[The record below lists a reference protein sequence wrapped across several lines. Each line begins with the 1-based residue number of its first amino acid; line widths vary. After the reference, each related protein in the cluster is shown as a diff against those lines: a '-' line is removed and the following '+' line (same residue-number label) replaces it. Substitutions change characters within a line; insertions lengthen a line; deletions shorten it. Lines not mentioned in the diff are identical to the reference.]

1 MPSPRSDKSFDEEP
15 RRDDSPGDTG
25 AQEAEEPSF
34 LRRWWNGVETWR
46 RMMLGGAVI
55 LLLAAILRA
64 RLGDSFPNSAL
75 FAANVG
81 GYLLL
86 ALGFAQFF
94 RDRRKK

>member
-1 MPSPRSDKSFDEEP
+1 MSSPRFDKSFDGEP
-15 RRDDSPGDTG
+15 PREDSPGDTN
-25 AQEAEEPSF
+25 AQAERPSF
-34 LRRWWNGVETWR
+34 IQRWWSKVEPWR
-46 RMMLGGAVI
+46 RLMLGGAII
-55 LLLAAILRA
+55 LLVAAVLRA
-64 RLGDSFPNSAL
+64 RMGDSFPDSAL

>member
-1 MPSPRSDKSFDEEP
+1 MDEEP
-15 RRDDSPGDTG
+15 RRDDSPGETG
-25 AQEAEEPSF
+25 NPRAEVAAF
-34 LRRWWNGVETWR
+34 LKRWWSRVEPWR
-46 RMMLGGAVI
+46 RLMLGGAVI
-55 LLLAAILRA
+55 LLIAAVLRA
-64 RLGDSFPNSAL
+64 RMGDSFPDSAL

>member
-1 MPSPRSDKSFDEEP
+1 VNEEP
-15 RRDDSPGDTG
+15 RRQG
-25 AQEAEEPSF
+25 ASEDADVQAEQPSF
-34 LRRWWNGVETWR
+34 IKRWWSRVEPWR
-46 RMMLGGAVI
+46 RLMLGGAVI
-55 LLLAAILRA
+55 LLIAAVLRA
-64 RLGDSFPNSAL
+64 WIGDSFPDSAL

>member
-1 MPSPRSDKSFDEEP
+1 MDEDP
-15 RRDDSPGDTG
+15 RRQESPE
-25 AQEAEEPSF
+25 EAEVQADRPS
-34 LRRWWNGVETWR
+34 LIRRWWSRVEPWR

-55 LLLAAILRA
+55 LLIASAGRA
-64 RLGDSFPNSAL
+64 RYGDSFPDAAL

>member
-1 MPSPRSDKSFDEEP
+1 MNQEP
-15 RRDDSPGDTG
+15 QRQSSSEDTG
-25 AQEAEEPSF
+25 AQAEQPSF
-34 LRRWWNGVETWR
+34 IRRWWSRVEPWR
-46 RMMLGGAVI
+46 RLMLGGAVI
-55 LLLAAILRA
+55 LLIAAVLRA
-64 RLGDSFPNSAL
+64 RMGDSFPDSAL

>member
-1 MPSPRSDKSFDEEP
+1 MNEEP
-15 RRDDSPGDTG
+15 QKQG
-25 AQEAEEPSF
+25 ASEDADVQGEQPSF
-34 LRRWWNGVETWR
+34 IRRWWSRVEPWR
-46 RMMLGGAVI
+46 RLMLGGAVI
-55 LLLAAILRA
+55 LLIAAVLRA
-64 RLGDSFPNSAL
+64 RIGDSFPDSAL

>member
-1 MPSPRSDKSFDEEP
+1 
-15 RRDDSPGDTG
+15 
-25 AQEAEEPSF
+25 
-34 LRRWWNGVETWR
+34 
-46 RMMLGGAVI
+46 MLGGAVI
-55 LLLAAILRA
+55 LLLASILRA
-64 RLGDSFPNSAL
+64 RMGESFPNSAL

>member
-1 MPSPRSDKSFDEEP
+1 MDEEP
-15 RRDDSPGDTG
+15 RRE
-25 AQEAEEPSF
+25 EAPEARDVQAGRPS
-34 LRRWWNGVETWR
+34 LIQRWWSRVEPWR
-46 RMMLGGAVI
+46 RLMLGGAVI
-55 LLLAAILRA
+55 LLIAAALRA
-64 RLGDSFPNSAL
+64 KFGDSFPDSAL

>member
-1 MPSPRSDKSFDEEP
+1 VNDEP
-15 RRDDSPGDTG
+15 RRRSASEDADV
-25 AQEAEEPSF
+25 QAEQPSF
-34 LRRWWNGVETWR
+34 IKRWWSRVEPWR
-46 RMMLGGAVI
+46 RLMLGGAVI
-55 LLLAAILRA
+55 LLTAAVLRA
-64 RLGDSFPNSAL
+64 RIGDSFPDSAL

>member
-1 MPSPRSDKSFDEEP
+1 MNGEP
-15 RRDDSPGDTG
+15 QRQNSSEDTG
-25 AQEAEEPSF
+25 VQAEQPSF
-34 LRRWWNGVETWR
+34 IKRWWSRVEPWR
-46 RMMLGGAVI
+46 RLMLGGAVI
-55 LLLAAILRA
+55 LLIAAVLRA
-64 RLGDSFPNSAL
+64 RMGDSFPDSAL

>member
-1 MPSPRSDKSFDEEP
+1 MNEEP
-15 RRDDSPGDTG
+15 RRQS
-25 AQEAEEPSF
+25 AAEDADVQAEQPSF
-34 LRRWWNGVETWR
+34 IKRWWSRVEPWR
-46 RMMLGGAVI
+46 RLMLGGAVI
-55 LLLAAILRA
+55 LLIAAVLRA
-64 RLGDSFPNSAL
+64 RIGDTFPDSAL

>member
-1 MPSPRSDKSFDEEP
+1 
-15 RRDDSPGDTG
+15 
-25 AQEAEEPSF
+25 
-34 LRRWWNGVETWR
+34 
-46 RMMLGGAVI
+46 MLGGGVI

-64 RLGDSFPNSAL
+64 RLGDSFPDSAL

-94 RDRRKK
+94 RDRGNK

>member
-1 MPSPRSDKSFDEEP
+1 
-15 RRDDSPGDTG
+15 
-25 AQEAEEPSF
+25 
-34 LRRWWNGVETWR
+34 
-46 RMMLGGAVI
+46 MLGGAVI
-55 LLLAAILRA
+55 LLIAAAGRA
-64 RLGDSFPNSAL
+64 KFGDSFPDSAL